1 MAGIAQL
8 GDVELFSNSRSRI
21 YVSGVIA
28 IAAILLFGPMAGALT
43 HLFSGLM
50 TAITTT
56 LRSAQPEIGRVSW
69 TQRSLFN
76 TSMLVISIS
85 LAGWVYT
92 SLGGQTGA
100 EGSAI
105 DLRPNLVPLICA
117 VTVDT
122 LSNLAILVCVIALQ
136 TGRRPSEIWK
146 QDFSWGIPVNVLGGI
161 LGGGALVLAYQMLG
175 VLGGIVFYLPIL
187 ATSYSFRLYVSQT
200 KGYVDKLEEMNHSL
214 DEINMGLLETLAAII
229 DADDVYTSNHSRH
242 VAVYASAIA
251 EKMNLSQEQQ
261 TRIRKAGL
269 VHDVGKVG
277 ISDSIIGKQDKLRE
291 DEFNIIKRHPL
302 ISAEIIGSMQG
313 FHDIVS
319 VVRAHH
325 ERWDGRGY
333 PDGLKGEEIPLEA
346 RIIALADALEAMLS
360 DRPYRRTRSFKEIL
374 DEIERCSGTQ
384 FDPAV
389 VKAFFAV
396 VEEKDRGFFA
406 NSAAL
411 VDRSVLLAGLG
422 ADATDA
428 RYLKRGMME

>member
-1 MAGIAQL
+1 
-8 GDVELFSNSRSRI
+8 
-21 YVSGVIA
+21 
-28 IAAILLFGPMAGALT
+28 
-43 HLFSGLM
+43 
-50 TAITTT
+50 
-56 LRSAQPEIGRVSW
+56 
-69 TQRSLFN
+69 
-76 TSMLVISIS
+76 
-85 LAGWVYT
+85 
-92 SLGGQTGA
+92 
-100 EGSAI
+100 
-105 DLRPNLVPLICA
+105 
-117 VTVDT
+117 VDT
-122 LSNLAILVCVIALQ
+122 LSNLAILIWVIALQ
-136 TGRRPSEIWK
+136 TGRRPAEIWK

-161 LGGGALVLAYQMLG
+161 LGGGALALAYQMLG
-175 VLGGIVFYLPIL
+175 ILGSIVFYLPVL
-187 ATSYSFRLYVSQT
+187 ATSYSYRLYVSQT
-200 KGYVDKLEEMNHSL
+200 KGYVDRLEEMNHSL

-242 VAVYASAIA
+242 VAIYASAIA
-251 EKMNLSQEQQ
+251 EKMNLSQEER

-277 ISDSIIGKQDKLRE
+277 ISDSIIGKQGQLKE
-291 DEFNIIKRHPL
+291 DEYNIVKRHPA

-333 PDGLKGEEIPLEA
+333 PDGLKGEEIPLAA

-396 VEEKDRGFFA
+396 VEEQDRGFFA

-411 VDRSVLLAGLG
+411 VDRSVLLSGLG

-428 RYLKRGMME
+428 RYLKKSMKE

>member
-1 MAGIAQL
+1 
-8 GDVELFSNSRSRI
+8 
-21 YVSGVIA
+21 
-28 IAAILLFGPMAGALT
+28 
-43 HLFSGLM
+43 
-50 TAITTT
+50 
-56 LRSAQPEIGRVSW
+56 
-69 TQRSLFN
+69 
-76 TSMLVISIS
+76 
-85 LAGWVYT
+85 
-92 SLGGQTGA
+92 
-100 EGSAI
+100 
-105 DLRPNLVPLICA
+105 
-117 VTVDT
+117 
-122 LSNLAILVCVIALQ
+122 
-136 TGRRPSEIWK
+136 
-146 QDFSWGIPVNVLGGI
+146 
-161 LGGGALVLAYQMLG
+161 
-175 VLGGIVFYLPIL
+175 
-187 ATSYSFRLYVSQT
+187 
-200 KGYVDKLEEMNHSL
+200 MNHSL

-242 VAVYASAIA
+242 VAIYASAIA
-251 EKMNLSQEQQ
+251 EKMNLSQEER

-277 ISDSIIGKQDKLRE
+277 ISDSIIGKQGQLKE
-291 DEFNIIKRHPL
+291 DEYNIVKRHPA

-333 PDGLKGEEIPLEA
+333 PDGLKGEEIPLAA

-396 VEEKDRGFFA
+396 VEEQDRGFFA

-411 VDRSVLLAGLG
+411 VDRSVLLSGLG

-428 RYLKRGMME
+428 RYLKKSMME